1 MKKRRTIAAMTMAMV
16 MAVCL
21 AGCGG
26 DKPEE
31 TKKPE
36 TKTAGTEAA
45 EEKKDGETSGKASGE
60 SVETIKIGAFFNFSG
75 ANADTG
81 ILDGDGAQFAV
92 DWINENGGIKSLG
105 GAKLEL
111 VNGDTLSDSAQAKA
125 VAERVIFENPDM
137 VAAVGAGGS
146 GYTVAMGSVF
156 EKNEIPYVQNGVSAS
171 IPEQGYSYT
180 FQPVPNIFG
189 QTQIEFI
196 QYLNEEYDYGV
207 TKVGI
212 IYEDTD
218 YGISTA
224 QGNLDL
230 AKSAGLEVVF
240 NESFPANGS
249 DVSSLITNLKASG
262 AEMVLP
268 VAFTQDAK
276 LIFNTMSSMDYHPLI
291 LGGGAGFLYPSFAEE
306 LGDAV
311 DGVLSVA
318 SLNWDSTSFS
328 GDFSEVARQFEEKY
342 GYFMSEHSAGT
353 FNHVYIIA
361 QGLEACG
368 TTDGAALAEAIRG
381 LSIETVQGGKTGVLA
396 LDENGANKDA
406 LPVIVQWG
414 KDEDG
419 TYRPHTV
426 YPVDQAGD
434 NEFVSVK

>member
-1 MKKRRTIAAMTMAMV
+1 MKKRRAMV
-16 MAVCL
+16 AMVTAVMMVICL

-26 DKPEE
+26 SKTEDTGKTE
-31 TKKPE
+31 TKAE
-36 TKTAGTEAA
+36 GTQAA
-45 EEKKDGETSGKASGE
+45 EEKKEEGETSGGE
-60 SVETIKIGAFFNFSG
+60 TTDTIKIGAFFNFSG

-125 VAERVIFENPDM
+125 VAERVISENPDM

-171 IPEQGYSYT
+171 IPEQGYKYT
-180 FQPVPNIFG
+180 FQPVPNTFG

-196 QYLNEEYDYGV
+196 DYLNKEYNYGV

-224 QGNLDL
+224 AGNLEL
-230 AKSAGLEVVF
+230 AESAGLEVVF

-328 GDFSEVARQFEEKY
+328 GDFSEVAGQFEEKY

-368 TTDGAALAEAIRG
+368 STDGAELAEAIRG
-381 LSIETVQGGKTGVLA
+381 LSIQTVQGGKTGMLG
-396 LDENGANKDA
+396 LDENGANTDA
-406 LPVIVQWG
+406 LPVIIQWQ
-414 KDEDG
+414 KDEDEV
-419 TYRPHTV
+419 YRPHTV
-426 YPVDQAGD
+426 YPVEQAGD